1 VRRITVALLGT
12 ISSIVLL
19 LAYPTSHN
27 ASASGGE
34 GTTTGS
40 AGEAAAAGSTPTP
53 SSSKASGSKAS
64 GSKASGSKASGSKAS
79 GAAKTYTGQPADT
92 RWGTVQVQITV
103 QGGKVTGARAVQ
115 YPNDNGHDQE
125 VNAYALPILAQ
136 EAVAAQSASIDAVSG
151 ATVTSGGYVQSLQS
165 ALDAAH
171 L

>member
-34 GTTTGS
+34 GTTTDS

-53 SSSKASGSKAS
+53 SSSQASGSKAS
-64 GSKASGSKASGSKAS
+64 GSSSS

-125 VNAYALPILAQ
+125 INAYALPILAQ

-151 ATVTSGGYVQSLQS
+151 ATVTSGGYVRSLQS